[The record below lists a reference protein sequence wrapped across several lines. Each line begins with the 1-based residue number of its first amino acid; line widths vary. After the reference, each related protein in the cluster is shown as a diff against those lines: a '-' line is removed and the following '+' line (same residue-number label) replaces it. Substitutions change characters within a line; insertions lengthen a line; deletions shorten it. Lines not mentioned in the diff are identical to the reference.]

1 MSPPDDYIVQL
12 FIIAILGVVIHQAV
26 GQRHMK
32 ASARR
37 APSDSSL
44 VVETVGARK
53 ITGLSGRFVT
63 AWIENLPPSKF
74 SLVMATGV
82 ISIASD
88 LLGMTW
94 IARGLFFI
102 SIVFYVLLWVLIGAR
117 LLFYPHRMLQ
127 DLRESAVSPG
137 YFTIVAA
144 TCVVGRQFVWEAG
157 DLSVAMWFWMLGLML
172 WLVITYSV
180 FMAII
185 VSPRK
190 PSKRRGLNGLWL
202 IASVATQSVSVL
214 AAAVASKFETHAD
227 MILFL
232 SLIFFLM
239 GCMLYINIIVLIFHR
254 LTFIPLTPVEMT
266 PPYWIN
272 MGATAITT
280 QAGAT
285 LILYS
290 GQSQLL
296 TDLVPYIKGFTLFFW
311 AAGTWWIPLL
321 VVLGIWTYAVKRV
334 PLTYSPQF
342 WGAVFPMG
350 MYTASTFQLA
360 RATGQDFLLVIPK
373 MSIYVA
379 LVAWT
384 LTFAGML
391 LQLGRESQS
400 RGERIGRHAES
411 PWLLSLMHFAMRVH
425 FDLGSGPVGQ
435 GRPGPGASHRQKLL
449 RQGARSA
456 RTRA

>member
-1 MSPPDDYIVQL
+1 MSQPDDYIVQL
-12 FIIAILGVVIHQAV
+12 FIIAIVGIAIYPVV
-26 GQRHMK
+26 GQRRMK
-32 ASARR
+32 ALARR
-37 APSDSSL
+37 ASSDSSL
-44 VVETVGARK
+44 VVVSAGARK
-53 ITGLSGRFVT
+53 ITGLSPRFVT
-63 AWIENLPPSKF
+63 AWIENLPPSIF

-94 IARGLFFI
+94 IARGLFFV
-102 SIVFYVLLWVLIGAR
+102 STVFYVLLWVLIGAR
-117 LLFYPHRMLQ
+117 LLLYPHRMLQ
-127 DLRESAVSPG
+127 DLRDSAVSPG
-137 YFTIVAA
+137 YFTMVAA
-144 TCVVGRQFVWEAG
+144 TCVVGRQFVSEAG
-157 DLSVAMWFWMLGLML
+157 DLSLAMWFWTLGLML

-214 AAAVASKFETHAD
+214 TAAIASKFETHAD
-227 MILFL
+227 MVLFL
-232 SLIFFLM
+232 SLIFYLM

-334 PLTYSPQF
+334 PLAYTPQF

-373 MSIYVA
+373 VSIYVA
-379 LVAWT
+379 LLAWM
-384 LTFAGML
+384 LAFAGML
-391 LQLGRESQS
+391 IQL
-400 RGERIGRHAES
+400 ER
-411 PWLLSLMHFAMRVH
+411 
-425 FDLGSGPVGQ
+425 DLGEEE
-435 GRPGPGASHRQKLL
+435 KE
-449 RQGARSA
+449 
-456 RTRA
+456 